1 MQNTDKT
8 LIQLKRIRGQVD
20 GVIKMYESG
29 KDCISIVRQILAVRN
44 SLGSV
49 LKNILFGEAKRCNI
63 EKDTEELNKI
73 LHEAFKN

>member
-1 MQNTDKT
+1 MQNSDKT

-29 KDCISIVRQILAVRN
+29 KDCISIVRQVLAVRN

-49 LKNILFGEAKRCNI
+49 LKNILFGEATRCNV
-63 EKDTEELNKI
+63 ENDPEELNKI
-73 LHEAFKN
+73 LKEAFRH